1 MAKGFNRIGPEVAA
15 GQLKIDIEQAERIR
29 NIGVDLML
37 SDRSTKHFE
46 EASIS
51 ASLVADSSVGVYNYR
66 PEEVSYVYGYVED
79 ESLGDDSWR
88 VLLKYNSY
96 RDLDGG
102 LFGLESAY
110 EVNVIDGRVIL
121 ALCGLQRLRDTR
133 DIKVKRREIF
143 IEQMEKRVMAEV
155 PLTPERIDNLELKV
169 KKLLGRAKSQARNL
183 N

>member
-1 MAKGFNRIGPEVAA
+1 MAKGYNRIGPEVAA

-110 EVNVIDGRVIL
+110 EVNVSDGRVIL

>member
-1 MAKGFNRIGPEVAA
+1 MAKGYNRIGPEVAA
-15 GQLKIDIEQAERIR
+15 ENLRIDIEEAERIR
-29 NIGVDLML
+29 NIGVNLML

-46 EASIS
+46 ETSIS

-66 PEEVSYVYGYVED
+66 PEEVSYVYGYVEE

-133 DIKVKRREIF
+133 DIKVRGREIF
-143 IEQMEKRVMAEV
+143 IEQMEKRVGAEV
-155 PLTPERIDNLELKV
+155 PLTSDRIDNLEVKV
-169 KKLLGRAKSQARNL
+169 KKLLGRANSQARNL
-183 N
+183 S